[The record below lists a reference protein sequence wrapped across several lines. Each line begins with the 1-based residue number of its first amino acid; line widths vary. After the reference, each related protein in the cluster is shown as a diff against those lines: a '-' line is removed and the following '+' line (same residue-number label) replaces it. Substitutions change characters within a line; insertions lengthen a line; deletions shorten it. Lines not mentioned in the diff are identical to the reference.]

1 MLTAAMG
8 SGFRNSRNWLCSR
21 DFGLSGLG
29 IMEDRAIRWGL
40 KSLFVYISIIIT
52 TTEALW
58 LFEIFSTS
66 TYTYYT
72 LCWNTRS
79 YGGILIFWLLL
90 DRSLFMYIGASR

>member
-52 TTEALW
+52 TIEALW
-58 LFEIFSTS
+58 LFEIFPTS
-66 TYTYYT
+66 TYIHLLHAVLEYKVI
-72 LCWNTRS
+72 W
-79 YGGILIFWLLL
+79 GHIDILVVA
-90 DRSLFMYIGASR
+90 G